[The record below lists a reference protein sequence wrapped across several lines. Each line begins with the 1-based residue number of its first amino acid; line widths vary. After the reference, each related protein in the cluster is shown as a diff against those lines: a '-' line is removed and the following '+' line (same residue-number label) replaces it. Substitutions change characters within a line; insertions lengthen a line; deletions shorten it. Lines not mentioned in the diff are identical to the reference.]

1 MRKCISRKLSKK
13 TFAGTYSDFII
24 VNETAFFWNWKST
37 WQYILDFI
45 LQTFYTMVLYQ
56 VSIQQ
61 IFNLTLCL
69 VP

>member
-13 TFAGTYSDFII
+13 TFAGTFLDFII
-24 VNETAFFWNWKST
+24 MNETAFFWNWEST

-61 IFNLTLCL
+61 IFNLTFCL
-69 VP
+69 MP